1 MSSSLVPYI
10 IINLLHKLRVEF
22 VWMMVPN
29 GATRCGRG
37 VRARRAAYQTGTSPS
52 SPCTSHP
59 NPPGVDHGTSS
70 SISSAQLSG
79 WPVLLSGPRGRALL
93 RAGSCATHAARWKQ
107 REQYLIGGSFCCFCY
122 CCLNPHPT
130 HTYLCAGRNGARK
143 IILVWVNQQIRWPE
157 NKDDSLIR

>member
-10 IINLLHKLRVEF
+10 IINLLHKLRVVF

-37 VRARRAAYQTGTSPS
+37 VRARRAAYRTGTSPS

-59 NPPGVDHGTSS
+59 NPPGGS

-93 RAGSCATHAARWKQ
+93 RAGSCATHAARWEQ
-107 REQYLIGGSFCCFCY
+107 REQYLIGGFFFVIVVVVVF
-122 CCLNPHPT
+122 NPHPT
-130 HTYLCAGRNGARK
+130 HTYVCAGRNGARK
-143 IILVWVNQQIRWPE
+143 KILVWVNQQIKWPE
-157 NKDDSLIR
+157 K